1 MSEIRV
7 TSVVGENGGDRV
19 GLTTGLTVGPLT
31 GTTGIGATI
40 SHQGHAQFAG
50 VCTATSFV
58 GSGANL
64 TGISA
69 GKIVQVK
76 SISKLDSFSVSASA
90 HQYYDVTG
98 LNNLQITT
106 TGSNKVLVHMTVHM
120 GIDRDGYNG
129 FFKGVRITSG
139 VYYNLSFPSTTGSSN
154 RASNAGRWTGNTSVP
169 DNYTH
174 AMHIVGFEDSP
185 GAGTHQY
192 GIQIASSYTRTLY
205 TGRPYSGEAT
215 GHVYA
220 PSGTIT
226 LYEVEA

>member
-1 MSEIRV
+1 MSKI
-7 TSVVGENGGDRV
+7 SLKHSGGNVVSLNSPTNAPGSADVAFKLPNSDGSAG
-19 GLTTGLTVGPLT
+19 
-31 GTTGIGATI
+31 
-40 SHQGHAQFAG
+40 QFMK
-50 VCTATSFV
+50 TD
-58 GSGANL
+58 GSGNL
-64 TGISA
+64 SFDAAGG

-76 SISKLDSFSVSASA
+76 SVSKLDAFTVASPSA

-98 LNNLQITT
+98 LDNLQITT
-106 TGSNKVLVHMTVHM
+106 TGSNKVIVFMTVHM

-129 FFKGVRITSG
+129 FFKGIRITSG
-139 VYYNLSFPSTTGSSN
+139 VYYNLSYPSSTGTSN
-154 RASNAGRWTGNTSVP
+154 RASNAGVWTDNTSVP

-192 GIQIASSYTRTLY
+192 GIQIGSSYNRALY
-205 TGRPYSGEAT
+205 TGQPYGGEAT

-226 LYEVEA
+226 LFEVEA

>member
-7 TSVVGENGGDRV
+7 TNIIGE
-19 GLTTGLTVGPLT
+19 T
-31 GTTGIGATI
+31 GTDAVNFTKGVNVTGI
-40 SHQGHAQFAG
+40 
-50 VCTATSFV
+50 VTATSFA

-76 SISKLDSFSVSASA
+76 SVSKLDSFTVASPTA
-90 HQYYDVTG
+90 GQYYDVTG
-98 LNNLQITT
+98 LDNLQITT
-106 TGSNKVLVHMTVHM
+106 TGSNKVIVFMTVHM
-120 GIDRDGYNG
+120 GINTGGYNG

-139 VYYNLSFPSTTGSSN
+139 VYYNLSFPSSTGTSF
-154 RASNAGRWTGNTSVP
+154 RASNAGVWTDNTSVP
-169 DNYTH
+169 DNHTH
-174 AMHIVGFEDSP
+174 EMNITAFEDSP

-192 GIQIASSYTRTLY
+192 GIQISSSYTAALW
-205 TGRPYSGEAT
+205 TGRPYGGEAT

-226 LYEVEA
+226 LFEVEA

>member
-1 MSEIRV
+1 MPSKLIVNSIRHTGASADAITMDASGNV
-7 TSVVGENGGDRV
+7 TFPAN
-19 GLTTGLTVGPLT
+19 
-31 GTTGIGATI
+31 ATC
-40 SHQGHAQFAG
+40 SG
-50 VCTATSFV
+50 TATGF
-58 GSGANL
+58 GG
-64 TGISA
+64 

-76 SISKLDSFSVSASA
+76 SVSKLDSFTVASPTA
-90 HQYYDVTG
+90 GQYYDVTG
-98 LNNLQITT
+98 LDNLQITT
-106 TGSNKVLVHMTVHM
+106 TGSNKVIVFMTVHM
-120 GIDRDGYNG
+120 GINTGGYNG

-139 VYYNLSFPSTTGSSN
+139 VYYNLSFPSSTGTSS
-154 RASNAGRWTGNTSVP
+154 RASNAGHWTNSLSVP

-192 GIQIASSYTRTLY
+192 GIQIGSSYTRTLN
-205 TGRPYSGEAT
+205 TGEPYDGEAT

>member
-1 MSEIRV
+1 MTSKLIVNSIRHTGASADAITMDASGNV
-7 TSVVGENGGDRV
+7 TFPAN
-19 GLTTGLTVGPLT
+19 
-31 GTTGIGATI
+31 ATC
-40 SHQGHAQFAG
+40 SG
-50 VCTATSFV
+50 TATGF
-58 GSGANL
+58 
-64 TGISA
+64 

-76 SISKLDSFSVSASA
+76 SVSKLDSFTVASPTA

-98 LNNLQITT
+98 LDNLQITT
-106 TGSNKVLVHMTVHM
+106 TGSNKVIVHMTVHM
-120 GIDRDGYNG
+120 GINRDGYNG

-139 VYYNLSFPSTTGSSN
+139 VYYNLSFPSSTGTSN
-154 RASNAGRWTGNTSVP
+154 RASNAGRWTNNLSVP

-192 GIQIASSYTRTLY
+192 GIQISSSYNRTLY
-205 TGRPYSGEAT
+205 TGRPYGGEAT

-226 LYEVEA
+226 LYEVEV

>member
-1 MSEIRV
+1 MTSKLIVNSIRHTGASADAITMDASGNV
-7 TSVVGENGGDRV
+7 TFPAN
-19 GLTTGLTVGPLT
+19 
-31 GTTGIGATI
+31 ATC
-40 SHQGHAQFAG
+40 SG
-50 VCTATSFV
+50 TATGF
-58 GSGANL
+58 GG
-64 TGISA
+64 

-76 SISKLDSFSVSASA
+76 SVSKLDSFTVTSPTA

-98 LNNLQITT
+98 LDNLQITT
-106 TGSNKVLVHMTVHM
+106 TGSNKVIVHMTVHM

-139 VYYNLSFPSTTGSSN
+139 VYYNLSFPSSTGTSN
-154 RASNAGRWTGNTSVP
+154 RASNAGRWTNNLSVP

-192 GIQIASSYTRTLY
+192 GIQISSSYNRTLY
-205 TGRPYSGEAT
+205 TGRPYGGEAT

>member
-7 TSVVGENGGDRV
+7 TNIIGE
-19 GLTTGLTVGPLT
+19 T
-31 GTTGIGATI
+31 GTDAVNFSKGINI
-40 SHQGHAQFAG
+40 SSGI
-50 VCTATSFV
+50 VTATSFS

-76 SISKLDSFSVSASA
+76 SVSKLDSFTVASPTA

-106 TGSNKVLVHMTVHM
+106 TGSNKVIVNMTVHM

-139 VYYNLSFPSTTGSSN
+139 VYYNLSFPSSTGSSN
-154 RASNAGRWTGNTSVP
+154 RASNAGEWTDSTSVP
-169 DNYTH
+169 DNRTH

-192 GIQIASSYTRTLY
+192 GIQISSSYTRALY
-205 TGRPYSGEAT
+205 TGRPYGGEAT

>member
-1 MSEIRV
+1 MTSKLIVNSVRHTGASSDAITMDASGNV
-7 TSVVGENGGDRV
+7 TFPGNATCS
-19 GLTTGLTVGPLT
+19 
-31 GTTGIGATI
+31 GTA
-40 SHQGHAQFAG
+40 
-50 VCTATSFV
+50 
-58 GSGANL
+58 SGF
-64 TGISA
+64 

-76 SISKLDSFSVSASA
+76 SVSKLDSFTVASPTA

-98 LNNLQITT
+98 LDNLQITT
-106 TGSNKVLVHMTVHM
+106 TGSNKVIVHMTVHM

-139 VYYNLSFPSTTGSSN
+139 VYYNLSFPSSTGSSN
-154 RASNAGRWTGNTSVP
+154 RASNAGEWTDSTSVP
-169 DNYTH
+169 DNRTH

-192 GIQIASSYTRTLY
+192 GIQIGSSYTRALY
-205 TGRPYSGEAT
+205 TGRPYGGEAT

>member
-1 MSEIRV
+1 MTSKLIVNSIRHTGASADAITMDASGNV
-7 TSVVGENGGDRV
+7 TFPAN
-19 GLTTGLTVGPLT
+19 
-31 GTTGIGATI
+31 ATC
-40 SHQGHAQFAG
+40 SG
-50 VCTATSFV
+50 TATGF
-58 GSGANL
+58 GG
-64 TGISA
+64 

-76 SISKLDSFSVSASA
+76 SVSKLDSFTVASPTA

-98 LNNLQITT
+98 LDNLQITT
-106 TGSNKVLVHMTVHM
+106 TGSNKVIVHMTVHM
-120 GIDRDGYNG
+120 GINRDGYNG

-139 VYYNLSFPSTTGSSN
+139 VYYNLSFPSSTGTSN
-154 RASNAGRWTGNTSVP
+154 RASNGGNWTHSTSVP
-169 DNYTH
+169 DNHTH

-192 GIQIASSYTRTLY
+192 GIQISSSYTAALW
-205 TGRPYSGEAT
+205 TGRPYGGEAT